1 MSVSS
6 RVNSRESVSTA
17 RLIFSH
23 MCMIMRGAQ
32 KVNSRTT
39 TSAMLGVFREDPKS
53 REEFL
58 SLGRINP
65 F

>member
-1 MSVSS
+1 MPVSIGIKQTKI
-6 RVNSRESVSTA
+6 ES
-17 RLIFSH
+17 IIFFSH

-58 SLGRINP
+58 SLGRITP

>member
-1 MSVSS
+1 MPVCILKSFKH
-6 RVNSRESVSTA
+6 NNIFY
-17 RLIFSH
+17 LISH

>member
-1 MSVSS
+1 MKSIKI
-6 RVNSRESVSTA
+6 EYFYF
-17 RLIFSH
+17 ISH

-58 SLGRINP
+58 ALGRIKP

>member
-1 MSVSS
+1 
-6 RVNSRESVSTA
+6 
-17 RLIFSH
+17 

-58 SLGRINP
+58 SLGRITP

>member
-1 MSVSS
+1 
-6 RVNSRESVSTA
+6 
-17 RLIFSH
+17 
-23 MCMIMRGAQ
+23 MIMRGAQ

-58 SLGRINP
+58 ALGRIGP

>member
-1 MSVSS
+1 MTYELVEHFS
-6 RVNSRESVSTA
+6 
-17 RLIFSH
+17 LPHFSH

-39 TSAMLGVFREDPKS
+39 TSAMLGVFREDPKT

-58 SLGRINP
+58 TLGRINP